1 MNREQTPYAWMI
13 RRDGTAF
20 PCIQHIYGSDDCMEE
35 TLYAAEW
42 LYKHTADTAVRQL
55 TVDFISAWGAS
66 LNSHRN
72 SARNILR
79 EIPKRPYV
87 FLSANFVRQIAGEM
101 RIGCGSAEM
110 LNRQVNKALNEEFL
124 RCRYGGMYH
133 TKDGNRD
140 LYFRISSE
148 NEKPWLDVIDNF
160 VDNFPLPLT
169 SVTVL
174 WDEESTGKC
183 DILLHKIYA

>member
-1 MNREQTPYAWMI
+1 MNREQTPSAWMI

-20 PCIQHIYGSDDCMEE
+20 PCIQHIYGSADCMEE

-42 LYKHTADTAVRQL
+42 LYKHTADVAVRQL

-66 LNSHRN
+66 LNRHRN

-110 LNRQVNKALNEEFL
+110 LNRQINKALNEEFL

-133 TKDGNRD
+133 TKDGNCD
-140 LYFRISSE
+140 LYFRVSSE
-148 NEKPWLDVIDNF
+148 NEKTWLDVIDKF
-160 VDNFPLPLT
+160 IDNFPFLLT
-169 SVTVL
+169 SVIVL

-183 DILLHKIYA
+183 DILYAH